1 MANIDMDIL
10 ESEEKLKE
18 VFKFFDEDGNG
29 DISVNELKRIFKDTA
44 ERDIVE
50 KIIKEIDSDNN
61 GVVILS
67 RFHLTNSRL

>member
-1 MANIDMDIL
+1 MDIL